1 MKKARIDFRTA
12 PEFKDKIGKYAKV
25 YTDGNVSSFIEM
37 TIQKFMEE
45 KEMTTVEKAMA
56 MDEFEN
62 DLPELEVGQ
71 ICKMK
76 DVWDGNGDVPEGSY
90 SYQLTD
96 SDWINYSFKLLEE
109 QESNPLETAIKIT
122 DISLL

>member
-1 MKKARIDFRTA
+1 MAYVHTYSIIKTVKKARR
-12 PEFKDKIGKYAKV
+12 KGGKK
-25 YTDGNVSSFIEM
+25 
-37 TIQKFMEE
+37 KFMEE
-45 KEMTTVEKAMA
+45 KEMTTVDKAMA

-109 QESNPLETAIKIT
+109 QDSNPLETAIKIT